1 MSGVTTFV
9 DGVKNLGVAKAE
21 SLQLGASAEG
31 ILSVQKIEEEVT
43 IAVASGNTPPVTTTG
58 NLAPA
63 NSIIKTGS
71 FVVTQAPGGGAA
83 TIDIGVTGGDLDLFI
98 DGMSCDVLGESGRF
112 FIDGEA
118 VAVAANTGVP
128 LVNKTATT
136 LTLTTDADVTTSD
149 MKVLVTVWYETV
161 TPPA

>member
-21 SLQLGASAEG
+21 SLQLGAAAEG
-31 ILSVQKIEEEVT
+31 IFSVQKIEEEVT
-43 IAVASGNTPPVTTTG
+43 FAIGEGHTAAKETTG

-63 NSIIKTGS
+63 NSIIVGGS
-71 FVVTQAPGGGAA
+71 FKVTQAPGGGAA
-83 TIDIGVTGGDLDLFI
+83 TIEIGVTGGDLDLFI
-98 DGMSCDVLGESGRF
+98 DGLSCDVLGESGRF

-118 VAVAANTGVP
+118 TAVATKVP
-128 LVNKTATT
+128 LVNKTAAK
-136 LTLTTDADVTTSD
+136 LSMTTDADVSVSA
-149 MKVLVTVWYETV
+149 MKVLVTVWYYTL

>member
-1 MSGVTTFV
+1 MSNLYV
-9 DGVKNLGVAKAE
+9 DGVPELGQVRAE
-21 SLQLGASAEG
+21 SIQLGSVAEG
-31 ILSVQKIEEEVT
+31 LLTLAKIEEEVT
-43 IAVASGNTPPVTTTG
+43 IAVASGNTPAVTTTG

-63 NSIIKTGS
+63 NSIIVGGS
-71 FVVTQAPGGGAA
+71 FVVTQAPGGDA
-83 TIDIGVTGGDLDLFI
+83 TTLDIGVTGGDLDGLV

-112 FIDGEA
+112 FVDGEA
-118 VAVAANTGVP
+118 TAVGTNGITP

-136 LTLTTDADVTTSD
+136 LTLTTDADVSVSD